1 MDFKKYL
8 RVLVKNDGSDY
19 DFEEAVVF
27 QCINKDCQAPI
38 RYNLIILTVEDTVNI
53 TKFSSN

>member
-1 MDFKKYL
+1 MYIAGPY
-8 RVLVKNDGSDY
+8 VKNDGSDY

-53 TKFSSN
+53 TKTSSN